1 MKVLI
6 LALLFSS
13 SLFAA
18 RGRTF
23 KAYDDSFTNSV
34 AQIYSKAMDIQTY
47 SHVSIQY
54 VYTLAGVGGECE
66 MQVSN
71 DGINYQAVGNSI
83 ALISATGTS
92 FVNKANIAA
101 KWMRAKCLNND
112 ATPITMTIILSGK

>member
-6 LALLFSS
+6 LALLFSG

-18 RGRTF
+18 VGGSW
-23 KAYDDSFTNSV
+23 KAYDGPFTNAAPAISG
-34 AQIYSKAMDIQTY
+34 AMNI
-47 SHVSIQY
+47 SSFHHVSIQY

-71 DGINYQAVGNSI
+71 DGVNYQAVGNSI
-83 ALISATGTS
+83 ALISSTGTS